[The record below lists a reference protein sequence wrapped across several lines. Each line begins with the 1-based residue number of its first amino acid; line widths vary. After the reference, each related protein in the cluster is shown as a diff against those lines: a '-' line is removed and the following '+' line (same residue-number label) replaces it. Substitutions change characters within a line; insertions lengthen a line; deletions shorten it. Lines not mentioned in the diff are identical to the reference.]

1 MENIS
6 SFVTNEIYQIGS
18 LAEKI
23 KLLHG
28 KIVWLKFAWIEQ
40 QTLLPTFRYIDLF
53 QDKFAFTLNQI
64 QITLKGKFGES

>member
-1 MENIS
+1 MHHATPCSN
-6 SFVTNEIYQIGS
+6 FHR
-18 LAEKI
+18 I
-23 KLLHG
+23 KKYILHG

-40 QTLLPTFRYIDLF
+40 QTLLLTFRYKDLF

>member
-23 KLLHG
+23 KLFN
-28 KIVWLKFAWIEQ
+28 KILKNSSLNAFPPYLINVGTLEHKMFIE
-40 QTLLPTFRYIDLF
+40 LLFWKWKI
-53 QDKFAFTLNQI
+53 
-64 QITLKGKFGES
+64 